1 VRVRAEARATNLI
14 IYLLVLLVYLVIYH
28 IEFRVGFVKMSGYKR
43 QSAIAL
49 DRYDLEDRALRE
61 LRFKVERRMRL
72 RENPWRRFRRRA
84 WETLIESRSLTK
96 EDQWR

>member
-1 VRVRAEARATNLI
+1 
-14 IYLLVLLVYLVIYH
+14 
-28 IEFRVGFVKMSGYKR
+28 MSGYKR